1 MAAVTA
7 VEIVKDRTVAL
18 TFDDGSSRV
27 VDLSAYLWGP
37 IFDSIARDDDLF
49 ARVAVNPDEGTIG
62 WPNGATI
69 EPDVLH
75 GDFDATQPWKVPHH

>member
-27 VDLSAYLWGP
+27 VDLAAYLWGP
-37 IFDSIARDDDLF
+37 MFDSIAKDDELF
-49 ARVAVNPDEGTIG
+49 AQVSVDPAEGAIG

>member
-18 TFDDGSSRV
+18 SFDDGSNRV

-37 IFDSIARDDDLF
+37 VFDAIARDDDLF
-49 ARVAVNPDEGTIG
+49 ALVAVDPAAGTIR

-69 EPDVLH
+69 DSDVLH

>member
-7 VEIVKDRTVAL
+7 VEIVKDRIVAL

-37 IFDSIARDDDLF
+37 MFDSIAKDDDLF
-49 ARVAVNPDEGTIG
+49 SLVSVDPAEGTIC